1 MNSQQAL
8 NLCNKVEKYYRSG
21 ITDMKTVANGQ
32 FNMIYWT
39 KISLIIIIVCQLQL
53 LSLADSPNQTISIED
68 LVSYT
73 RIRNIYLSPNGEW
86 VAYLAIRP
94 QIATNRYHSTLF
106 LQRTQSN
113 TVPIELAQF
122 YTTGDQ
128 TFDNDT
134 GGLKKFGGQAIW
146 SADSSTFVYT
156 KRVSDKIQ
164 LRLRNLDKDVDVKIA
179 GDFSN
184 AEIVGWDEGN
194 TTIEFKVSSESDN
207 SKHLSEPLDPALNI
221 TESTNFWR
229 APWYSKPVL
238 VTTFRSYKY
247 NIISREL
254 VEVEN
259 KRQSEQDS
267 NQFIK
272 YEDARWPTKPNETKY
287 AHRPIVSPNKKM
299 LVYLGQG
306 FYNMKDIEKAY
317 RDFFVVIQMMG
328 ESTSPK
334 EFFHTPYYIHS
345 FQWSRDS
352 KKVYALV
359 RYPEY
364 TAIVAFAVDNGD
376 ISELIRTN
384 HSLTNLCWN
393 KDGTWFVAVRQSSLM
408 PDELVKVDLIG
419 KKVDVLA
426 APNASFAEKEAP
438 EVRFMRINNPLG
450 GSIFGQLVLPNR
462 YVKGKLYPLIFTTY
476 RAGTEF
482 LEGASGNEF
491 PILPF
496 AANGFAVFAMDA
508 GISNM
513 LSASGD
519 LEFTLM
525 RLKRP
530 LEAMELV
537 RRQLSEEGIID
548 SERCAVTGLS
558 YGSDIAAYAVANTKI
573 FKAASVSISG
583 LDPIM
588 HQLNSVSRQKVL
600 EEYGYPFPG
609 GIGLE
614 KWKQASIA
622 LNAANIV
629 TPLLI
634 QSPDSEAMFSLET
647 YKALKHYGVPVDWY
661 VYRGEG
667 HVKNQPLNKYYVY
680 RRNLDW
686 MRFWLKDEVT
696 ENPDRQNQYSRW
708 QMMKDAFRARQLS
721 TGKEN

>member
-1 MNSQQAL
+1 
-8 NLCNKVEKYYRSG
+8 
-21 ITDMKTVANGQ
+21 MKMIANGR
-32 FNMIYWT
+32 FNVICRAN
-39 KISLIIIIVCQLQL
+39 ISLIIAIVCQLQL
-53 LSLADSPNQTISIED
+53 FSLAASLKQTISIED

-73 RIRNIYLSPNGEW
+73 RIRNIYISPNGEW
-86 VAYLAIRP
+86 VTYLAIMPR
-94 QIATNRYHSTLF
+94 ITDNRYHSTLF
-106 LQRTQSN
+106 LQRAQSN
-113 TVPIELAQF
+113 TDPIELAQF

-128 TFDNDT
+128 TFDKDT
-134 GGLKKFGGQAIW
+134 GGLRKFGGQVIW

-164 LRLRNLDKDVDVKIA
+164 LWLRNLDEEVDVKIA
-179 GDFSN
+179 GDFPT

-194 TTIEFKVSSESDN
+194 TTVEFKVSSESDN
-207 SKHLSEPLDPALNI
+207 SKHLSEPLDPALNV
-221 TESTNFWR
+221 TESTNFGG
-229 APWYSKPVL
+229 ALWYSKPIL
-238 VTTFRSYKY
+238 VTRFRSYKY

-259 KRQSEQDS
+259 KRQNEQNSD
-267 NQFIK
+267 QFIK
-272 YEDARWPTKPNETKY
+272 YEDAKWPTKPNETKF
-287 AHRPIVSPNKKM
+287 AHRPIISPDKKM

-317 RDFFVVIQMMG
+317 RDFFVVIRMIG
-328 ESTSPK
+328 GSTSPK
-334 EFFHTPYYIHS
+334 EFLHTPYYIHS
-345 FQWSRDS
+345 FQWSQDS
-352 KKVYALV
+352 QKVYALV

-364 TAIVAFAVDNGD
+364 TAIVAVTVNNGD
-376 ISELIRTN
+376 IRELIKTN

-393 KDGTWFVAVRQSSLM
+393 KDGTGFVAVRQSSLM
-408 PDELVKVDLIG
+408 PDELVKVDLMG
-419 KKVDVLA
+419 KKIDVLA
-426 APNASFAEKEAP
+426 APNAFFAEKEAP
-438 EVRFMRINNPLG
+438 EVRFMRVNNPLG
-450 GSIFGQLVLPNR
+450 GGIFGRLVLPNR

-476 RAGTEF
+476 RAGAEF
-482 LEGASGNEF
+482 LEGAVGDEF

-496 AANGFAVFAMDA
+496 AANGFAVFVMDT
-508 GISNM
+508 GMSNM

-519 LEFTLM
+519 LDFTLM

-530 LEAMELV
+530 LDAMKLV

-548 SERCAVTGLS
+548 AERCAITGIS
-558 YGSDIAAYAVANTKI
+558 YGSDIVAYTVANTNI

-588 HQLNSVSRQKVL
+588 HQLNSVNRVKVL
-600 EEYGYPFPG
+600 KEYGYPFPE

-622 LNAANIV
+622 LNAVNIV

-680 RRNLDW
+680 HRNLDW

-696 ENPDRQNQYSRW
+696 DIPDKQDQYSRW
-708 QMMKDAFRARQLS
+708 RMMKEAFRARQLS